1 MNTDNTIHS
10 DNNPETPSTLPTL
23 EDLDFLPIDGKV
35 LHWSEKFRIS
45 MLRIGRILLKKDAE
59 VLRVSA
65 ERVSKLMTKHRNE
78 IPAEYTGLEIR
89 EQVHLRIGEFTGG
102 GVRVGWSEDRDKPYR
117 SVPHYDFTFSRIYR
131 PEELVVDMEP
141 SHDEGH
147 ETIE

>member
-1 MNTDNTIHS
+1 MHS
-10 DNNPETPSTLPTL
+10 DNQEDTPGTPPTL
-23 EDLDFLPIDGKV
+23 EDLDFLSIDGKI

-45 MLRIGRILLKKDAE
+45 MLRIGRILLKNDSE

-102 GVRVGWSEDRDKPYR
+102 GIRVGWSEDRDKPYR
-117 SVPHYDFTFSRIYR
+117 SVPHFDFTFSRIYR
-131 PEELVVDMEP
+131 PEELVVETEP
-141 SHDEGH
+141 KHFEGH
-147 ETIE
+147 ETIA